1 MTAPALPADGAA
13 ADRAL
18 PPPMPGAVVGRWA
31 MAVRAFRFWLVNYRR
46 TWRGT
51 IYSSVLNPVL
61 YLGAMGL
68 GLGTLVDKHGSASLG
83 GVSYL
88 AFLAPGLLAAAGMQT
103 AMGESTYPVMA
114 SVKWLKTYQAA
125 AATPLRPADL
135 FHGHLLFTTMRLAM
149 NSAIFLVVMAAFGA
163 VRSAWVL
170 AALPVAVLTGLAFAA
185 PIDAFAVTR
194 EKDQGF
200 AMLFRFGMIPLFL
213 FSGTFFPITQ
223 LPAWIRPVAYLT
235 PLWHGVALCR
245 ALSLGTAGLWSALG
259 HVAYLAAVTLG
270 GVIAGSWTYR
280 RRLHV

>member
-1 MTAPALPADGAA
+1 
-13 ADRAL
+13 
-18 PPPMPGAVVGRWA
+18 
-31 MAVRAFRFWLVNYRR
+31 MAVRAFLFWLVNYRR

-51 IYSSVLNPVL
+51 IYSSLLNPVL

-68 GLGTLVDKHGSASLG
+68 GLGTLVDKHGNASLG
-83 GVSYL
+83 GVSYI
-88 AFLAPGLLAAAGMQT
+88 AFLAPGLLAATGMQT

-125 AATPLRPADL
+125 AATPLRPSDL
-135 FHGHLLFTTMRLAM
+135 FHGHVLFTTMRLAM
-149 NSAIFLVVMAAFGA
+149 NSAIFVVIMAAFGA
-163 VRSAWVL
+163 VESPLVV
-170 AALPVAVLTGLAFAA
+170 AALPVAMLTGLAFAT

-223 LPAWIRPVAYLT
+223 LPAWIRPVAYIT

-245 ALSLGTAGLWSALG
+245 ALSLGTAGLWASLG
-259 HVAYLAAVTLG
+259 HVAYLVAITALG
-270 GVIAGSWTYR
+270 LVAGARTYR
-280 RRLHV
+280 RRLYV